1 MSNTPLDFS
10 ANELIDHYRRKVL
23 SPVEVVEA
31 ALARIERLNPVYN
44 AFVLVDPEAALAAA
58 RASEQRW

>member
-10 ANELIDHYRRKVL
+10 ANELIELYRRKAL

-31 ALARIERLNPVYN
+31 TLARIDRLNPVYN